1 MPNPPRISEA
11 SSVAYGWTPA
21 SGATVP
27 ANSTQGVRITFP
39 VAATFNTI
47 EQVVAFFNLAS
58 TPHLTCNQIELTSPA
73 GTKSI
78 LMHFGTG
85 FDQYSVS
92 NARMLTNAFYGEPVN
107 GNWVLAFYDFC
118 YPNGTPTVLTSV
130 PQVYFSG
137 R

>member
-1 MPNPPRISEA
+1 MRVPDTEPTSSWDLGSPSCTPPTRHHRRLVIYGGYA
-11 SSVAYGWTPA
+11 AFDSSPPAILFVVRSDIMIVAPY
-21 SGATVP
+21 
-27 ANSTQGVRITFP
+27 
-39 VAATFNTI
+39 
-47 EQVVAFFNLAS
+47 
-58 TPHLTCNQIELTSPA
+58 ELTSPA